1 MTYYIK
7 YDIITII
14 VKNLKQREKRMKKR
28 LLIFDLDGTIAD
40 TLPSIAEAVNLCAR
54 HFGFPER
61 SDNEVRLAVGN
72 GVGVL
77 LQKTMPQSAMAD
89 ADKSKEIK
97 EYFDSCYEQTQA
109 KVDSAYSGMAEGM
122 RELYSKGYILAVL
135 SNKPDK
141 LVKMIIDNI
150 FPDGI
155 ISISMGQ
162 SELPKKPDPTVPL
175 MIAERFGVNPADT
188 YFIGDS
194 EVDVITGKNAEMVSV
209 AVSWGLRDRCVL
221 EEATPDFLF
230 DTRKELF
237 DFFNNLT

>member
-1 MTYYIK
+1 
-7 YDIITII
+7 
-14 VKNLKQREKRMKKR
+14 MKKK

-54 HFGFPER
+54 HFGFPEK
-61 SDNEVRLAVGN
+61 SNEEVRLAVGN

-89 ADKSKEIK
+89 AVQSKKIK
-97 EYFDSCYEQTQA
+97 EYFAICYEQTQS
-109 KVDSAYSGMAEGM
+109 KVDTAYEKMAEAM
-122 RELYSKGYILAVL
+122 REFYNKGYILAVL

-141 LVKMIIDNI
+141 LVKMIINNI

-162 SELPKKPDPTVPL
+162 TELPKKPDPTVPL
-175 MIAERFGVNPADT
+175 MIAQRFEVDLRDT

-194 EVDVITGKNAEMVSV
+194 EVDVITGKNAGMVSV
-209 AVSWGLRDRCVL
+209 AVSWGFRDRAVL
-221 EEATPDFLF
+221 EEAEPDLLF
-230 DTRKELF
+230 DTREELLE
-237 DFFNNLT
+237 FFNNLT

>member
-1 MTYYIK
+1 
-7 YDIITII
+7 
-14 VKNLKQREKRMKKR
+14 MKKR

-54 HFGFPER
+54 HFGFPEK
-61 SDNEVRLAVGN
+61 SNDEVRLAVGN

-89 ADKSKEIK
+89 AVQSKKIK
-97 EYFDSCYEQTQA
+97 EYFAICYEQTQS
-109 KVDSAYSGMAEGM
+109 KVDTAYEKMAEAM
-122 RELYSKGYILAVL
+122 REFYNKGYILAVL

-141 LVKMIIDNI
+141 LVKMIINNI

-162 SELPKKPDPTVPL
+162 TELPKKPDPTVPL
-175 MIAERFGVNPADT
+175 MIAQRFEVDLCDT

-194 EVDVITGKNAEMVSV
+194 EVDVITGKNAGMVSV
-209 AVSWGLRDRCVL
+209 AVSWGFRDRVVL
-221 EEATPDFLF
+221 EEAEPDLLF
-230 DTRKELF
+230 DTREELLE
-237 DFFNNLT
+237 FFNNLT